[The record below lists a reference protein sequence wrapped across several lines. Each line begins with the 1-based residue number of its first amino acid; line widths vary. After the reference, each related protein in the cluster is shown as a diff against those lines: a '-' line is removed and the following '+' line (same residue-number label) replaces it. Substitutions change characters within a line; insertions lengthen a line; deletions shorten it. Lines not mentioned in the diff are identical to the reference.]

1 MKLNTLGRTD
11 LSVSEICLGSM
22 TWGTQNTEA
31 EGHQQMDIATDYGV
45 NFIDTAELYP
55 TTPLSAET
63 QGRTESIIGSWM
75 KARGNRD
82 QVVIATKVTG
92 KGPKWIHRGIPI
104 NAEKINAAIDQSLAR
119 LQTDYID
126 LYQLH
131 WANRNSYHF
140 RQSWQYDPTHQDTE
154 KVQANMLEVLETL
167 QKLINAGKI
176 RHVGLS
182 NETCWGTSQWLS
194 LAEQHS
200 LPRMVSI
207 QNEYSLMHRL
217 FDLDFAELSHHENVG
232 LLAFSPLAAGLLS
245 GKYRDGVVPA
255 NSRLS
260 MQSDLSGRLSEHSAP
275 VLERYLALAE
285 QHHLHPAQMSLK
297 FCMSRPFMTS
307 TIIGATTVEQL
318 KTNLESVDCTLNDD
332 VIQGIYDIHRS
343 HPIPM

>member
-1 MKLNTLGRTD
+1 
-11 LSVSEICLGSM
+11 M
-22 TWGTQNTEA
+22 TWGTQNTES
-31 EGHQQMDIATDYGV
+31 EGHQQMDMAVDYGV
-45 NFIDTAELYP
+45 NFIDTAEMYP

-63 QGRTESIIGSWM
+63 QGHTESIIGSWL
-75 KARGNRD
+75 KSRGLRD
-82 QVVIATKVTG
+82 KMVIATKVTG

-104 NAEKINAAIDQSLAR
+104 NAEKINAAIDESLKR

-140 RQSWQYDPTHQDTE
+140 RQSWQYDPSQQDTE
-154 KVQANMLEVLETL
+154 KAKANMLEVLETL
-167 QKLINAGKI
+167 QKLVNAGKV
-176 RHVGLS
+176 RQVGLS

-194 LAEQHS
+194 LAEKHN

-217 FDLDFAELSHHENVG
+217 FDLDFAELSHHEKVG

-245 GKYRDGVVPA
+245 GKYRSGKIPE

-260 MQSDLSGRLSEHSAP
+260 MQPDLSGRLSERSAP

-285 QHHLHPAQMSLK
+285 QHGLDPAQMALK
-297 FCMSRPFMTS
+297 FCLQRPFMTS
-307 TIIGATTVEQL
+307 AIIGATSLSQL
-318 KTNLESVDCTLNDD
+318 KINLESVNCTLSEE
-332 VIQGIYDIHRS
+332 VQQGIFDIHQA